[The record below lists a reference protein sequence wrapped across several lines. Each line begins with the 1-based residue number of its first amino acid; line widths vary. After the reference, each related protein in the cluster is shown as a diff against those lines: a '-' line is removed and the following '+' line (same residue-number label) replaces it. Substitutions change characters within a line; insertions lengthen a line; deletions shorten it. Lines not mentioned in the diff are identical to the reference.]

1 MSDNIGIETIAG
13 KTAVT
18 FSGAND
24 VGTAMV
30 RIDEKNN
37 TENLLQEV
45 AVKENS
51 NSSYNIDYIS
61 KIVRAL
67 GCASDTIILEYSS
80 KKPLRLEF
88 TAFNALRMQ
97 FFLAPRIDN

>member
-18 FSGAND
+18 FSGNND

-30 RIDEKNN
+30 TIDEKNN

-45 AVKENS
+45 AIKENS
-51 NSSYNIDYIS
+51 KSSYNMDYIS
-61 KIVRAL
+61 KIVKAL
-67 GCASDTIILEYSS
+67 GCASDTITLEYSS

-88 TAFNALRMQ
+88 TALNSLKVQ
-97 FFLAPRIDN
+97 FFLAPRID